1 MASDIVKY
9 ALIVAAGQGTR
20 AQLSGTDAQAP
31 KQFRLLAGK
40 PVLQYSIEAFASAF
54 PDIRFILVLPA
65 VYPDFVGHLPE
76 IFTGN
81 PFSFVTGGETRF
93 HSVKNGLSR
102 VQEPDAVVFVHDAAR
117 PVLSAALIRRCYEG
131 AILHGTAIPCV
142 PAVESLRMVDAQ
154 GRNYPLDR
162 HAVRY
167 IQTPQTF
174 WASLLLEA
182 FHQPFDPSF
191 TDEATVVEKAG
202 YSVQLVEGEP
212 ANIKLTYPQD
222 FAIAEILLRNRSASA
237 ACE

>member
-1 MASDIVKY
+1 MASDMVKY

-20 AQLSGTDAQAP
+20 AQVSDTEAQTP
-31 KQFRLLAGK
+31 KQFRLLGGK

-54 PDIRFILVLPA
+54 PDIQFILVLPA
-65 VYPDFVGHLPE
+65 VYPDFVGRFPE
-76 IFTGN
+76 IFTKH
-81 PFSFVTGGETRF
+81 PFAFAIGGETRF
-93 HSVKNGLSR
+93 HSVKNGLSH
-102 VQEPDAVVFVHDAAR
+102 VQKPDAVVFVHDAAR
-117 PVLSAALIRRCYEG
+117 PVLSAALIRRCYE
-131 AILHGTAIPCV
+131 AALMHGTAIPCV

-162 HAVRY
+162 HAVKY

-174 WASLLLEA
+174 RASLLLEA
-182 FHQPFDPSF
+182 FHQSFDPSF

-202 YSVQLVEGEP
+202 YPVQLVEGEP

-237 ACE
+237 ASK